1 METVTLSRKEL
12 HRPGLPKAVCVRAGL
27 PAGPRY
33 GDLAAVCAKLP
44 GTARCWPRRNAWP
57 NVAGFRA
64 ACAGRLDEGRAL
76 LRVASEE
83 VTLESSKTPYASTLG
98 MRPLRHPLPSLA
110 KLYRRMGREAE
121 SQERF
126 TTATTMYR
134 EMRMTYWL
142 ERAQREFES

>member
-1 METVTLSRKEL
+1 M
-12 HRPGLPKAVCVRAGL
+12 CVRAGL

-33 GDLAAVCAKLP
+33 ADLAAVCAKLP

-64 ACAGRLDEGRAL
+64 ACAERLDEGRAL

-110 KLYRRMGREAE
+110 KLYRRMGRGAE
-121 SQERF
+121 SQEQF
-126 TTATTMYR
+126 